1 MTESVGSRL
10 RTALAA
16 KQWTQSDLV
25 RETGID
31 KNTISAIANNR
42 SQARTS
48 TLDKIEEALG
58 LTRGT
63 LAGSGEDAEREASEP
78 LDLTAIGDAQLMAEL
93 SYRLE
98 SAERLMAQFRDELAS
113 QASDARIGMHLRV
126 TWEHWLSGA
135 QHADGEPQRD
145 LAKSI
150 HELQH
155 LEESGGLDPVKQDIL
170 ETLQAEALMHALAEN
185 FGYDVHPGNGTSR
198 QRPRSEASGQAVTPN
213 VTPEAQTLAARHGR
227 SRGKALR
234 DELDGLGEESQ
245 DDQEQE

>member
-1 MTESVGSRL
+1 
-10 RTALAA
+10 
-16 KQWTQSDLV
+16 
-25 RETGID
+25 
-31 KNTISAIANNR
+31 
-42 SQARTS
+42 
-48 TLDKIEEALG
+48 
-58 LTRGT
+58 
-63 LAGSGEDAEREASEP
+63 
-78 LDLTAIGDAQLMAEL
+78 
-93 SYRLE
+93 
-98 SAERLMAQFRDELAS
+98 
-113 QASDARIGMHLRV
+113 MHMRV

-213 VTPEAQTLAARHGR
+213 VTPEMQELAAREGD
-227 SRGKALR
+227 SRGKHQANFT
-234 DELDGLGEESQ
+234 DQLGQESQ
-245 DDQEQE
+245 DDGGWEPA